1 MSSNCVSA
9 ERCLYAEDGPTPAEL
24 MTLYLAWI
32 MKQARQHVPSSLKK
46 NKTSFVF
53 NVGVPVKHLDE
64 GEGGTLAFHYG
75 KIVYDAW
82 CLSDGLAQG
91 IQMPVC
97 QEWIHQLKGIS
108 PPEPANSPVQL
119 ATETSAAIVSYINS
133 PDSKSGLCSIVDIGA
148 WTTDVSFFRVTD
160 IAMAT
165 TGTPRLAFYAA
176 DVWHKAANAID
187 DRIIRCIIEL
197 VGNESILAFSDK
209 DLAMHL
215 RQQRELNGL
224 KTMAIQFKM
233 PDGKDDVTAI
243 PDCVIDFSRVVTSES
258 VRRSFSSTFKD
269 ARKKDPK
276 IEAWKNFTIFL
287 TGGGSHESCCLENI
301 RKRYSGLEPRIRSD
315 ILGSPA
321 LTMEG
326 DTDLFKRMAVAAGLS
341 YPLGTWPDQL
351 RPSQVQ
357 ELKKPPMRRI
367 AEADDEP
374 G

>member
-1 MSSNCVSA
+1 VDDWKKKLVQMSKDLFQARDKKFKETRMPAKEPLKAAHAITEIIGEITPSRPLKPEAAKPSVQQSCSAPSSTKPSRKERTLLPNEPLRDGDRITVGLDFGTSFTKICFRKELGGDDVPIYPLVFETLESPLYPSTVLIRGGRVYFGELAFDDTSEGQIYPHVKVCLECKVSNMSSNCVSA

-133 PDSKSGLCSIVDIGA
+133 PDSKSGC
-148 WTTDVSFFRVTD
+148 
-160 IAMAT
+160 
-165 TGTPRLAFYAA
+165 
-176 DVWHKAANAID
+176 
-187 DRIIRCIIEL
+187 
-197 VGNESILAFSDK
+197 
-209 DLAMHL
+209 
-215 RQQRELNGL
+215 
-224 KTMAIQFKM
+224 
-233 PDGKDDVTAI
+233 
-243 PDCVIDFSRVVTSES
+243 
-258 VRRSFSSTFKD
+258 
-269 ARKKDPK
+269 
-276 IEAWKNFTIFL
+276 
-287 TGGGSHESCCLENI
+287 
-301 RKRYSGLEPRIRSD
+301 
-315 ILGSPA
+315 
-321 LTMEG
+321 
-326 DTDLFKRMAVAAGLS
+326 
-341 YPLGTWPDQL
+341 
-351 RPSQVQ
+351 
-357 ELKKPPMRRI
+357 
-367 AEADDEP
+367 
-374 G
+374 